1 MRLAWSPSAL
11 REIIDIYNY
20 VVDYN
25 PRAASDLVDALLKAG
40 DGLVN
45 FPHRGRPIGDNLR
58 ELTAVHPYIIRYE
71 IFGDEVIILR
81 VQHSA
86 RRPTERKSP

>member
-1 MRLAWSPSAL
+1 VRVAWSPSAL

-20 VVDYN
+20 VANFN
-25 PRAASDLVDALLKAG
+25 PRAASDLVDALLKTG

-45 FPHRGRPIGDNLR
+45 FTHKGRPVGDNLR

-71 IFGDEVIILR
+71 IVGDEVTILR
-81 VQHSA
+81 VRHGA
-86 RRPTERKSP
+86 RRPTERR